1 MGDAYHRFVEARG
14 FMKKNDFL
22 NASLLLEGA
31 REIEPEKGSIRE
43 ALAICYFNMGLYSS
57 SMDHFDKAI
66 QIDAS
71 NDFAHYGMGLC
82 LIKENKVNLALGH
95 FKIARFMKPGS
106 DIYKQALKRY
116 SS

>member
-1 MGDAYHRFVEARG
+1 MRDAYYQFIKARE

-22 NASLLLEGA
+22 NASLLLEEA
-31 REIEPEKGSIRE
+31 REIEPEKGSVRE
-43 ALAICYFNMGLYSS
+43 TLAICYFNMGFYSS

-82 LIKENKVNLALGH
+82 LIKENKISQALGH
-95 FKIARFMKPGS
+95 LKIARFMKPNS
-106 DIYKQALKRY
+106 DIYRQAVKRY
-116 SS
+116 NR

>member
-1 MGDAYHRFVEARG
+1 MDDAYHLFVKARE

-22 NASLLLEGA
+22 NASFLLEKA
-31 REIEPEKGSIRE
+31 SKIEPEKGSVRE
-43 ALAICYFNMGLYSS
+43 ALAICYFNMGFYSF

-82 LIKENKVNLALGH
+82 LIKENKINWALGH
-95 FKIARFMKPGS
+95 FKIARFMKPKS
-106 DIYKQALKRY
+106 DIYGQVVKRY
-116 SS
+116 SK